1 MNIVP
6 AGIQAQINRVDRQWS
21 LWIGISLALTAAG
34 SLFRVLWMLYL
45 TIAFGGFIGSLL
57 FTLVFSVVIGG
68 AAAVGAVG
76 FLNRYRNGTEA
87 EQAGQQPIGR

>member
-21 LWIGISLALTAAG
+21 LWIGISLALVAAG
-34 SLFRVLWMLYL
+34 SVFRLFWMLY
-45 TIAFGGFIGSLL
+45 ISMAFGAFAGA
-57 FTLVFSVVIGG
+57 LVFHIIISLAFGA

-76 FLNRYRNGTEA
+76 FLTRYHKGTEA
-87 EQAGQQPIGR
+87 ERL